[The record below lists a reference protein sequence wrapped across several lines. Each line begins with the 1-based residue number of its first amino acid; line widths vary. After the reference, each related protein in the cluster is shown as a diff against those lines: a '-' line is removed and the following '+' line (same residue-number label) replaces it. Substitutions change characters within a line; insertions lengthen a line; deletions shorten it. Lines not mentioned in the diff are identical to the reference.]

1 MLVFLHPQ
9 NGVVAHLV
17 EHLVRNQ
24 KVVGSS
30 PIYSTKKEN
39 TNGFSFFVSWM
50 GQRVVGC
57 RPSRRRTT
65 SPIYSTKEVKNL
77 FFVAGTQ
84 TLYSFGSGLPP
95 QGRQPSSRVPSTPQK
110 KENTNGFSFFVDSY
124 DRLVEDGVEFGVVPV
139 GHATELILIVF
150 LA

>member
-1 MLVFLHPQ
+1 MHLEITNGDFVILLKT
-9 NGVVAHLV
+9 GVVAHLV

-30 PIYSTKKEN
+30 PIYST
-39 TNGFSFFVSWM
+39 
-50 GQRVVGC
+50 
-57 RPSRRRTT
+57 
-65 SPIYSTKEVKNL
+65 
-77 FFVAGTQ
+77 
-84 TLYSFGSGLPP
+84 
-95 QGRQPSSRVPSTPQK
+95 K